1 MGLCFPK
8 QCTLEEVQFFTK
20 DLIFNYAAGVGWT
33 NITVEYNAVS
43 NDVDNQSQM
52 TTGAYITFG
61 ILALAFS
68 FVLIGNIVEL
78 STCGDQESL
87 KEE

>member
-1 MGLCFPK
+1 
-8 QCTLEEVQFFTK
+8 
-20 DLIFNYAAGVGWT
+20 
-33 NITVEYNAVS
+33 
-43 NDVDNQSQM
+43 M

>member
-8 QCTLEEVQFFTK
+8 QCTLDEVQFFTK
-20 DLIFNYAAGVGWT
+20 DLIYNYAAGVGWT

-43 NDVDNQSQM
+43 NDVDSQSQM
-52 TTGAYITFG
+52 TTGSYITFG
-61 ILALAFS
+61 ILAIAFF
-68 FVLIGNIVEL
+68 FVIIGNIIEL